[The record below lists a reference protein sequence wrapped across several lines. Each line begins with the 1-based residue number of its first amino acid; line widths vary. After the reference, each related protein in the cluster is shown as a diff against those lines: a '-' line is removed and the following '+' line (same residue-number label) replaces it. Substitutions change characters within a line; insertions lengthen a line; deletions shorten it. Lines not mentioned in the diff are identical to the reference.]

1 MAEGFANRIKDQP
14 ETIEAAYKI
23 AYGRPPSGE
32 ERAAA
37 IAFSSAQIK
46 SHNGDKQKALAD
58 LCAAL
63 MSANEF
69 IYVE

>member
-1 MAEGFANRIKDQP
+1 MPTEAERKG
-14 ETIEAAYKI
+14 
-23 AYGRPPSGE
+23 
-32 ERAAA
+32 A
-37 IAFSSAQIK
+37 IAFSSAQIE
-46 SHNGDKQKALAD
+46 SHNGDKQRALAD